1 MATSIFIEL
10 TLLFILTIVISGL
23 ARLLKQPLIVGYIIT
38 GILAGPYFLNLIKST
53 DAIATFAE
61 IGIVFLLFIV
71 GLNLNPKLVKDLGK
85 VSLITGIGQV
95 LFTVILGFFI
105 SKLLGFSTIT
115 SIYLATA
122 LAFSSTIIIMKLLS
136 DRNDLESL
144 YGRITTGF
152 LIVQD
157 LLAILVLLFVSSLN
171 GNGEGIAEIISL
183 AVIKGIAA
191 ITILYLVGN
200 YLLPRITQIIAKSQ
214 EFLLIFSV
222 SWCFAIAGA
231 FQYFNFSIEAG
242 ALLAG
247 IALSLTPYQHEI
259 SSKMRPLRDFFLIMF
274 FILHG
279 SQLLFGNISQVVVP
293 AAALSLLVL
302 LGNPLIVMILMG
314 ILGYTKR
321 NGFMAGLTSAQ
332 ISEFSII
339 LIALA
344 VELNHVAQ
352 EFLSLII
359 LVGLI
364 TMTGSTYLIVYADRI
379 YPALAKYL
387 KIFEKKGK
395 KVDEHKY
402 HTEKY
407 FEVILFGYNRIGFSI
422 LDSLEKL
429 RKKIL
434 IIDYDPEVILQL
446 AKDGHECKY
455 GDADDVEMLN
465 ELDLSQTKMIIS
477 TIPHLETNILILNR
491 VKRARKKITV
501 ILVSHQLDESM
512 KLYDA
517 GATYVIMPHF
527 LGGKHI
533 STMIED
539 YKFNMDK
546 FIKEKVQHL
555 AHIKRRKE
563 LGHEHPKVNE

>member
-191 ITILYLVGN
+191 ITILYLIGN
-200 YLLPRITQIIAKSQ
+200 YLLPRITKIIAKSQ

>member
-191 ITILYLVGN
+191 ITILYLIGN
-200 YLLPRITQIIAKSQ
+200 YLLPRITKIIAKSQ

-231 FQYFNFSIEAG
+231 FQYFKSIA
-242 ALLAG
+242 
-247 IALSLTPYQHEI
+247 
-259 SSKMRPLRDFFLIMF
+259 
-274 FILHG
+274 
-279 SQLLFGNISQVVVP
+279 
-293 AAALSLLVL
+293 
-302 LGNPLIVMILMG
+302 
-314 ILGYTKR
+314 
-321 NGFMAGLTSAQ
+321 
-332 ISEFSII
+332 
-339 LIALA
+339 
-344 VELNHVAQ
+344 
-352 EFLSLII
+352 
-359 LVGLI
+359 
-364 TMTGSTYLIVYADRI
+364 
-379 YPALAKYL
+379 
-387 KIFEKKGK
+387 
-395 KVDEHKY
+395 
-402 HTEKY
+402 
-407 FEVILFGYNRIGFSI
+407 
-422 LDSLEKL
+422 
-429 RKKIL
+429 
-434 IIDYDPEVILQL
+434 
-446 AKDGHECKY
+446 
-455 GDADDVEMLN
+455 
-465 ELDLSQTKMIIS
+465 
-477 TIPHLETNILILNR
+477 
-491 VKRARKKITV
+491 
-501 ILVSHQLDESM
+501 
-512 KLYDA
+512 
-517 GATYVIMPHF
+517 
-527 LGGKHI
+527 
-533 STMIED
+533 
-539 YKFNMDK
+539 
-546 FIKEKVQHL
+546 
-555 AHIKRRKE
+555 
-563 LGHEHPKVNE
+563 

>member
-191 ITILYLVGN
+191 ITILYLIGN
-200 YLLPRITQIIAKSQ
+200 YLLPRITKIIAKSQ

-352 EFLSLII
+352 EVLSLII

>member
-183 AVIKGIAA
+183 AVIKVIAA
-191 ITILYLVGN
+191 ITILYLIGN
-200 YLLPRITQIIAKSQ
+200 YLLPRITKIIAKSQ

>member
-183 AVIKGIAA
+183 AVIKVIAA
-191 ITILYLVGN
+191 ITILYLIGN
-200 YLLPRITQIIAKSQ
+200 YLLPRITKIIAKSQ

-429 RKKIL
+429 RKKVL